1 MLIAEKSIS
10 LYDIL
15 SNYNGICDNL
25 ELTIDLIRVR
35 HHDHQASSS
44 SNNLVKVGELVTI
57 LHGFQI
63 DMSQVSNPSREPG
76 NTTNNRQGTYSY
88 LIYKRKINLN
98 HYFLIGLSNG
108 DFSNGVRARSRT
120 STTAVIGPP
129 VPTIGNSSLLL
140 FEPFR
145 HNRFFNELHLYT
157 FRYEC
162 IK

>member
-44 SNNLVKVGELVTI
+44 STSNNLVKVGELITI
-57 LHGFQI
+57 LHGFQV

-76 NTTNNRQGTYSY
+76 NTSNNRQGTYSY
-88 LIYKRKINLN
+88 LIYKRKLNLN
-98 HYFLIGLSNG
+98 HYFSIGLTNG

-120 STTAVIGPP
+120 STTAVIGTP
-129 VPTIGNSSLLL
+129 VPTIGNSSFLL
-140 FEPFR
+140 FESFR
-145 HNRFFNELHLYT
+145 CYRFFNDLHLYT
-157 FRYEC
+157 F
-162 IK
+162 